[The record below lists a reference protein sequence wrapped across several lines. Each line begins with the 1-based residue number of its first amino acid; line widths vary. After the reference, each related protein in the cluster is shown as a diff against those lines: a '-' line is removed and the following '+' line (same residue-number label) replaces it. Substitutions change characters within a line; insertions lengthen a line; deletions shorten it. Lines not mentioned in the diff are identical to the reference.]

1 LAPPLDSDWLFHA
14 IEGHLEENVGHLEQ
28 EVGHLFTFLSVS
40 GNGAQST
47 EQTYFIWSRPLILIG
62 CFIPF
67 LGDKASFAAV
77 LPNPRPETWR
87 VIFSSVL

>member
-1 LAPPLDSDWLFHA
+1 LFHA
-14 IEGHLEENVGHLEQ
+14 IEGHLEENVGHMEQ
-28 EVGHLFTFLSVS
+28 EVGHLFTFLNVP

-47 EQTYFIWSRPLILIG
+47 EQTYFNRPHPLVLIG

-67 LGDKASFAAV
+67 LGDKASSADI
-77 LPNPRPETWR
+77 LPNPWPEARR